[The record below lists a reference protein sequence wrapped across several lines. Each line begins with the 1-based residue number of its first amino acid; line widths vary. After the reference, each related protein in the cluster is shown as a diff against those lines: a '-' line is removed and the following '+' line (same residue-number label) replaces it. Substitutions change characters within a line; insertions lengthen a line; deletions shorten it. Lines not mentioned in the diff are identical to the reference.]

1 MWLIKMK
8 GIGIERECVQ
18 DRDWKRESE
27 RERETGL
34 NISNRIKY
42 IFYYF
47 SITKLQK
54 PNKNFLKFRF
64 NINRIFTPER

>member
-1 MWLIKMK
+1 MK
-8 GIGIERECVQ
+8 VK
-18 DRDWKRESE
+18 DRDRK

-34 NISNRIKY
+34 NIANRMKY
-42 IFYYF
+42 IFYSF